1 MNNQTIT
8 AAKIAEI
15 YEGIERDQRFADAV
29 ENDMLRKHYRASLS
43 AKWET
48 LQIILGTETHW
59 ETIQTVRKTAQ
70 QYKEAA

>member
-15 YEGIERDQRFADAV
+15 YESIESDWERYHEAKSAMV
-29 ENDMLRKHYRASLS
+29 RKHYTASIS
-43 AKWET
+43 AKWEA
-48 LQIILGTETHW
+48 LGIILGTETQF
-59 ETIQTVRKTAQ
+59 ELVEKVRKAAR